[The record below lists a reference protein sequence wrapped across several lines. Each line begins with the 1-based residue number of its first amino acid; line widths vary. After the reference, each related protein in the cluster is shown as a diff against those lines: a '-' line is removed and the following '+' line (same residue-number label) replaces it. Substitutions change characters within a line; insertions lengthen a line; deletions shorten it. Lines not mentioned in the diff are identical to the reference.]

1 MLDLKLTSRF
11 TIKAMQMT
19 IRSAGLF
26 AVIAGAWLLN
36 GQEANPLSSE
46 ARQAYTDVKNDIL
59 RSAEKMPQEN
69 YSFKPAPRVR
79 TFGQILGHLAE
90 EQYLYCGAAK
100 GEQKAADVEKTKT
113 SKADLLAALHDA
125 FAYCDTVYDGL
136 TDAAAVQMI
145 KMGKSQHT
153 KLRILWGNT
162 VHDNS
167 HYGNL
172 VVYLRIKGLV
182 PPSTEGQ

>member
-1 MLDLKLTSRF
+1 MLDLKLTSSF
-11 TIKAMQMT
+11 TIKTMQMT

-26 AVIAGAWLLN
+26 AVIAGAWVLN

-59 RSAEKMPQEN
+59 KSAEKMPAEN
-69 YSFKPAPRVR
+69 YGFKPAPRVR

-113 SKADLLAALHDA
+113 SKTDLLAALHDA
-125 FAYCDTVYDGL
+125 FAYCDAVYNSF
-136 TDAAAVQMI
+136 TDASVVEPI
-145 KMGKSQHT
+145 KRGEPPRT
-153 KLRILWGNT
+153 KLSVLWSN
-162 VHDNS
+162 VIHD
-167 HYGNL
+167 
-172 VVYLRIKGLV
+172 
-182 PPSTEGQ
+182 